1 MKFDKS
7 SVSIIHEEAVKIL
20 QQRLAECG
28 ITVEAAGGKYDDH
41 EYTMKLKLSTTNES
55 GQSQAAVDFTRY
67 ARRYGLDADQ
77 LGSVFTH
84 KGMKYRITG
93 LKPSRRVYPIE
104 TKCIRG
110 MDTGKTWFFP
120 EDTVKQALT
129 LARPQYPTR
138 RKAEL

>member
-1 MKFDKS
+1 MKFDKL
-7 SVSIIHEEAVKIL
+7 SVSIIHDEAVKIL
-20 QQRLAECG
+20 QERLAECG

-55 GQSQAAVDFTRY
+55 GQSQAAIDFTRY
-67 ARRYGLDADQ
+67 AHQYLLQADQ

-93 LKPSRRVYPIE
+93 LKPNRRTYPIE

-110 MDTGKTWFFP
+110 MNTGKDWFF
-120 EDTVKQALT
+120 TAAIVRSL
-129 LARPQYPTR
+129 LAEV
-138 RKAEL
+138 A